1 MKPRFSNTSNRP
13 QFGNTGKWIAGAML
27 GVILLSLMSVSS
39 SKDEVPV
46 QFRRPDINPD
56 SILAPVYPQDY
67 FGSPLDVPLHLSG
80 NFGELRTNHFHAG
93 IDIKTQ
99 QQEGLKIY
107 SAAEGYVSRIKVS
120 PVGYGYA
127 LYVDH
132 PNGYTTVYGHMKQYN
147 EVISGYVQEEQY
159 AQKSFSVD
167 VFPKPGE
174 LPVEKGT
181 VLGLSGNSGGS
192 GGPHLHFEIRETR
205 SEKTINP
212 LLFGYKL
219 ADKIPPSVSRVW
231 IVPMSDST
239 RIASGTVPVS
249 YETIA
254 GAGSMKLNV
263 KSPPVVYGDVGFAIH
278 TSDQFNGNANRC
290 GIYRIELFVD
300 GLQVYGQRMDRLDFT
315 TNRAMNAHTIYERF
329 KKDRSQ
335 LHGSYRLPGNPLD
348 IYDNLVNDGIVSFRD
363 GKVYDIEYRVHDIE
377 GNLSVVKFKVQAQ
390 TGLKV
395 TPQAPKNR
403 LMHFDWEQDNRY
415 ENDEVKI
422 HIPPFTL
429 YEDTDLT
436 ITKSKQIQGTL
447 IPTFLIAS
455 PYEPVHAPV
464 ELAFNVSHVKPSLH
478 DKLTVVR
485 WDPDKDKVIA
495 EGGVVKDGWIAANPM
510 YLGYFSVKADT
521 TPPAISSIDFSTLM
535 QGRRSFSLKISDWL
549 SGIKEYYPTIDG
561 EWVLMEYDAKSSRIT
576 CYFDPKRMTRGSHR
590 FEIRVTDQVGNE
602 KTWSS
607 AFTW

>member
-1 MKPRFSNTSNRP
+1 
-13 QFGNTGKWIAGAML
+13 
-27 GVILLSLMSVSS
+27 
-39 SKDEVPV
+39 
-46 QFRRPDINPD
+46 
-56 SILAPVYPQDY
+56 
-67 FGSPLDVPLHLSG
+67 
-80 NFGELRTNHFHAG
+80 
-93 IDIKTQ
+93 
-99 QQEGLKIY
+99 
-107 SAAEGYVSRIKVS
+107 
-120 PVGYGYA
+120 
-127 LYVDH
+127 
-132 PNGYTTVYGHMKQYN
+132 
-147 EVISGYVQEEQY
+147 
-159 AQKSFSVD
+159 
-167 VFPKPGE
+167 
-174 LPVEKGT
+174 
-181 VLGLSGNSGGS
+181 
-192 GGPHLHFEIRETR
+192 
-205 SEKTINP
+205 
-212 LLFGYKL
+212 
-219 ADKIPPSVSRVW
+219 
-231 IVPMSDST
+231 
-239 RIASGTVPVS
+239 
-249 YETIA
+249 
-254 GAGSMKLNV
+254 
-263 KSPPVVYGDVGFAIH
+263 
-278 TSDQFNGNANRC
+278 
-290 GIYRIELFVD
+290 
-300 GLQVYGQRMDRLDFT
+300 
-315 TNRAMNAHTIYERF
+315 
-329 KKDRSQ
+329 

-363 GKVYDIEYRVHDIE
+363 GKVHDIEYRVHDIE